1 MKIKFFPIAVF
12 MLLIMNKSQAQ
23 IDYNNVPEVTQKI
36 FINDANIQKN
46 PSTNLGIGDILIED
60 GLIKQVGV
68 QLTPPIDAK
77 IIEADSAYAYAAF
90 IDAMSHI
97 GIPKSDEKRKRPDVK
112 FKGFPPNKVAGI
124 TPQLKA
130 SSFIEHDD
138 ASIKSLRESGFAI
151 AHVVP
156 RGKMLPGQGSVIS
169 LSGSSSQDMII
180 KDNYSMFLQF
190 TGASGVYPNTII
202 GVMAKW
208 KDLYYKAHY
217 HNKNLQSYKINSS
230 GIKRPKEDKVLNA
243 LIPVTEKSMP
253 VFMKTNKAKDIF
265 RAIALQESTGYPL
278 VLGDVKQIGGAENKL
293 KEKNLTVLLSVGLPK
308 AEKEEKK
315 DSTITDESKKA
326 LMKRK
331 KESYTAYLSQAAQLE
346 KAGIPFAFSFLSS
359 KPKDLKTNIQKLIK
373 HGLSTEASLAA
384 LTTNPAKILGIDKIA
399 GTIDK
404 GKLANII
411 LTDNPYFEK
420 KSRIKYVFVEG
431 QMTEIKEVKKKKKGG
446 ARGKGKENLIGKWTY
461 SVDVF
466 GTQQTGNLTISEDG
480 DDLKIEFIADSNPD
494 EISEGRDIT
503 YEDGNL
509 TYVVTVDGGG
519 QEMDIE
525 ISLDFEGDQ
534 FTGTASMEGMESL
547 PMEGNKISSPEK

>member
-446 ARGKGKENLIGKWTY
+446 AGGKGKENLFGKWSY
-461 SVDVF
+461 NVDVF

-503 YEDGNL
+503 YED
-509 TYVVTVDGGG
+509 
-519 QEMDIE
+519 
-525 ISLDFEGDQ
+525 
-534 FTGTASMEGMESL
+534 
-547 PMEGNKISSPEK
+547 